1 MKVRLEKATEF
12 YERKKLP
19 HPTIPNTSDWNLA
32 CSTLDIKLWSC
43 YTEFTSEEQKSLK
56 KTIQY
61 LKRHM
66 TREAK

>member
-1 MKVRLEKATEF
+1 MKARLEKATEF

-19 HPTIPNTSDWNLA
+19 HPTIPNTGDWNLA
-32 CSTLDIKLWSC
+32 CKTLEEMRKVPSL
-43 YTEFTSEEQKSLK
+43 FNSEELDSLK

-66 TREAK
+66 TGEAK

>member
-1 MKVRLEKATEF
+1 MKLESYKQYT
-12 YERKKLP
+12 ERKKLP
-19 HPTIPNTSDWNLA
+19 HPTIPNTGDWKLA

-66 TREAK
+66 VGGAQ